1 MAVINGDSG
10 NNSLTGTDSADQI
23 TGDGGNDTINA
34 LAGDDTIYGDYGP
47 DGPGEDGS
55 EDASA
60 LDLDFSKAQNESAD
74 GTSVEYR
81 DIAFLEDG
89 TAILGKLTVVSKSE
103 DELDV
108 DLTGGDG
115 FEILLNSGNDR
126 TLKDETAT
134 IRLEFFNQETGEP
147 IAIDTVG
154 TFADIDGVRNSGI
167 ESVSI
172 SKEFVSGIA
181 VSDSTDLLIED
192 NDGNYVV
199 SGTTDTNPNDQDAW
213 FSTQIEGEQFIEFTV
228 TSRATRTGYTFNGNL
243 IDDPVIIPN
252 EPGNDSINGGDGD
265 DLIYGNDGNDTLN
278 GDAGNDTIIAGNGAD
293 RIDGGAGDDEIRG
306 GGDNDVLGGGDDAD
320 TIYVDTLGTNGV
332 NNTVVD
338 GGSGGNDFDTLD
350 ISDLFE
356 DGWTVTNYV
365 QNPETNGAPGFNGQI
380 QLQKDG
386 QFANINFF
394 DIEKVIICFAPG
406 TMIATPTGERPVE
419 SLREGD
425 RVFTRDNGVQRV
437 RWAGHRSL
445 TSAELEAD
453 PALRP
458 VKIKAGALGNNMPE
472 HDMFVSP
479 NHRMLLAD
487 DRTELYFDER
497 EVLVAAKHLTKM
509 KGISRDK
516 PADGVSYHHIL
527 FDQHEIILGNGAWS
541 ESFQPGDYSLGG
553 IGSAQRDEILKLFPD
568 LSSQQGRNAYASARR
583 TLKRLET
590 GVLAI

>member
-181 VSDSTDLLIED
+181 
-192 NDGNYVV
+192 
-199 SGTTDTNPNDQDAW
+199 PC
-213 FSTQIEGEQFIEFTV
+213 
-228 TSRATRTGYTFNGNL
+228 RT
-243 IDDPVIIPN
+243 
-252 EPGNDSINGGDGD
+252 
-265 DLIYGNDGNDTLN
+265 
-278 GDAGNDTIIAGNGAD
+278 
-293 RIDGGAGDDEIRG
+293 
-306 GGDNDVLGGGDDAD
+306 
-320 TIYVDTLGTNGV
+320 
-332 NNTVVD
+332 
-338 GGSGGNDFDTLD
+338 
-350 ISDLFE
+350 
-356 DGWTVTNYV
+356 
-365 QNPETNGAPGFNGQI
+365 APIF
-380 QLQKDG
+380 
-386 QFANINFF
+386 
-394 DIEKVIICFAPG
+394 
-406 TMIATPTGERPVE
+406 
-419 SLREGD
+419 
-425 RVFTRDNGVQRV
+425 
-437 RWAGHRSL
+437 
-445 TSAELEAD
+445 
-453 PALRP
+453 
-458 VKIKAGALGNNMPE
+458 
-472 HDMFVSP
+472 
-479 NHRMLLAD
+479 
-487 DRTELYFDER
+487 
-497 EVLVAAKHLTKM
+497 
-509 KGISRDK
+509 
-516 PADGVSYHHIL
+516 
-527 FDQHEIILGNGAWS
+527 
-541 ESFQPGDYSLGG
+541 
-553 IGSAQRDEILKLFPD
+553 
-568 LSSQQGRNAYASARR
+568 
-583 TLKRLET
+583 
-590 GVLAI
+590 